1 MIYKFILT
9 LSRLASLG
17 FLYLGAGE
25 GRVPGNAGLLDQVMM
40 MMMMMTLML
49 MMTR

>member
-40 MMMMMTLML
+40 MMMTLML